1 MLIGIH
7 DLGMSCNLSLELS
20 TSTHYHLL
28 SRLGAHLPHCAI
40 LATENLHQDN
50 YWKNNFKGILTVVEM
65 TQKKWMNQLINA
77 RKDGQMGRWVNIEG
91 WTDEQ
96 METDTWIERELIEGQ
111 TDRDRQT
118 DWLTDWL
125 TERWTRDWQTDRQTK
140 RQTDRLTECLLKCKL
155 TLIHKLLGVCSVQK
169 NLDSFSQGGHR

>member
-7 DLGMSCNLSLELS
+7 DLGMSCNLSLEFS

-40 LATENLHQDN
+40 LTTENLHQDN
-50 YWKNNFKGILTVVEM
+50 SRKNNFKGILPVVEM
-65 TQKKWMNQLINA
+65 TQKMWMNQLINA

-111 TDRDRQT
+111 TDGDRQTDWPTDWQRDGQGTDRQIDRQKDRQT
-118 DWLTDWL
+118 DWLNVY
-125 TERWTRDWQTDRQTK
+125 K
-140 RQTDRLTECLLKCKL
+140 NASLLWF
-155 TLIHKLLGVCSVQK
+155 ISY
-169 NLDSFSQGGHR
+169 

>member
-28 SRLGAHLPHCAI
+28 SRLRAHLPHCAI

-65 TQKKWMNQLINA
+65 TQKMWMNQLINA
-77 RKDGQMGRWVNIEG
+77 RKDGQMGR
-91 WTDEQ
+91 
-96 METDTWIERELIEGQ
+96 
-111 TDRDRQT
+111 
-118 DWLTDWL
+118 
-125 TERWTRDWQTDRQTK
+125 
-140 RQTDRLTECLLKCKL
+140 
-155 TLIHKLLGVCSVQK
+155 
-169 NLDSFSQGGHR
+169 

>member
-7 DLGMSCNLSLELS
+7 DLGMSCNLSLEFS

-65 TQKKWMNQLINA
+65 TQKMWMNQLINA
-77 RKDGQMGRWVNIEG
+77 RKDGQMGRWVDNYRRMDR
-91 WTDEQ
+91 WTDRQ
-96 METDTWIERELIEGQ
+96 TDAWIERKLTEVQ
-111 TDRDRQT
+111 TDRDRQPG
-118 DWLTDWL
+118 WLTDWL
-125 TERWTRDWQTDRQTK
+125 TDRWTGDRQTDKQTK
-140 RQTDRLTECLLKCKL
+140 RQTDRLTDWMFTKMPACP
-155 TLIHKLLGVCSVQK
+155 
-169 NLDSFSQGGHR
+169 DS

>member
-77 RKDGQMGRWVNIEG
+77 RKDGQMGR
-91 WTDEQ
+91 
-96 METDTWIERELIEGQ
+96 
-111 TDRDRQT
+111 
-118 DWLTDWL
+118 
-125 TERWTRDWQTDRQTK
+125 
-140 RQTDRLTECLLKCKL
+140 
-155 TLIHKLLGVCSVQK
+155 
-169 NLDSFSQGGHR
+169 

>member
-65 TQKKWMNQLINA
+65 TQKMWMNQLINA
-77 RKDGQMGRWVNIEG
+77 RKDGQMGRWVDNYRRMDR
-91 WTDEQ
+91 WTDRQ
-96 METDTWIERELIEGQ
+96 TDAWIERKLTEVQ
-111 TDRDRQT
+111 TDRDRQPG
-118 DWLTDWL
+118 WLTDWL
-125 TERWTRDWQTDRQTK
+125 TDRWTGDRQTDKQTK
-140 RQTDRLTECLLKCKL
+140 RQTDRLTDWMFTKMPACP
-155 TLIHKLLGVCSVQK
+155 
-169 NLDSFSQGGHR
+169 DS